1 MLKPLGNYA
10 SDLVASVCLIYCFIC
25 FSSVALSVKVALC
38 INFPSRLNPDNLTNA
53 GDIHVY
59 TSGLKTHL
67 SSAKNC
73 KQINFDPSQSL
84 RISVTLQI
92 NSSRLKSVQ
101 QRNRSLFDLISDN
114 SPKGK
119 CKKCILGKLCV
130 TGDCSE
136 KRPFTNILIPDSS
149 SGPDSL
155 WIDINISLTLVTSY
169 SSCESFPT
177 RTADLISPLSPGSFT
192 ACPRDIPVRYRT
204 SSSGSCRCDSD
215 FSRESLQ
222 SLQRK
227 LPNLRP

>member
-1 MLKPLGNYA
+1 M
-10 SDLVASVCLIYCFIC
+10 
-25 FSSVALSVKVALC
+25 KVALC

-177 RTADLISPLSPGSFT
+177 RTADLISPLSPGRSPGIAPLERAHET
-192 ACPRDIPVRYRT
+192 SRSDTEPARVAHVDVTQTSARSLCRACSV
-204 SSSGSCRCDSD
+204 
-215 FSRESLQ
+215 
-222 SLQRK
+222 
-227 LPNLRP
+227 N

>member
-1 MLKPLGNYA
+1 M
-10 SDLVASVCLIYCFIC
+10 
-25 FSSVALSVKVALC
+25 KVALC

-53 GDIHVY
+53 DDIHVY

-192 ACPRDIPVRYRT
+192 WNSSPRACPRDIPVRYRT

-227 LPNLRP
+227 LTNLRP